1 MKPVKTCVG
10 DILGFLEEIAPK
22 EYALPGDPVGL
33 QVGSPDVEVR
43 KVAVA
48 LDADPKSVQLTVYR
62 ECELLIAHH
71 PLIYHPLKSLL
82 YGDPVSDAVRMLCA
96 HNRVFIAVHTNWDC
110 APGGINDALAAR
122 LGLIETRPFG
132 TGAAVAQYKLVT
144 FVPTEHLNPVLD
156 AMAREGAGEIGLY
169 RRCAFYHEGYGTYE
183 PQSGAQ
189 PFAGQVGKR
198 ETAQE
203 YRLEILVPQHCLQAV
218 IEAMLQT
225 HPYEEVAY
233 DVYPLQTLKAF
244 PMGRV
249 GRLPKPMNSLELR
262 DYIAEKIEN
271 SYVRFY
277 GKPQT
282 IIHTLAVLGGAGSD
296 YWRSAKQAHA
306 DALLTGEVRHH
317 HTWEAA
323 AGDIVLFDGGHA
335 ETEMPGVHALAERLT
350 EFLTPRQVEVYVI

>member
-1 MKPVKTCVG
+1 MKQVKTCVR

-33 QVGSPDVEVR
+33 QVGSPDLEVQ
-43 KVAVA
+43 KVAVS
-48 LDADPKSVQLTVYR
+48 LDPDPKRVQLAAYR
-62 ECELLIAHH
+62 ECQLLIAHH

-82 YGDPVSDAVRMLCA
+82 YGNPVSDAVRMLCA
-96 HNRVFIAVHTNWDC
+96 NNVAFIAVHTNWDC
-110 APGGINDALAAR
+110 APGGVNDALADR
-122 LGLIETRPFG
+122 LGLIETRTFG
-132 TGAAVAQYKLVT
+132 EGAVVAQYKLVT
-144 FVPTEHLNPVLD
+144 FVPQEHLNQVLD

-169 RRCAFYHEGYGTYE
+169 RRCAFYHEGFGTYE
-183 PQSGAQ
+183 PQAGAQ
-189 PFAGQVGKR
+189 PFAGEVGKR

-203 YRLEILVPQHCLQAV
+203 YRLEVLVAQSRLHPV
-218 IEAMLQT
+218 IEAMLHT

-233 DVYPLQTLKAF
+233 DVYPLQTPKTY

-271 SYVRFY
+271 PYVRFY
-277 GKPQT
+277 GKPQVS
-282 IIHTLAVLGGAGSD
+282 IHTLAVLGGAGSD

-317 HTWEAA
+317 HSWEAA
-323 AGDIVLFDGGHA
+323 AGDIVLLDGGHA

-350 EFLTPRQVEVYVI
+350 EFLAPRQVEVCVL